1 MEHSDR
7 ILGCLLGG
15 AVGDAIGLPHEGLT
29 RRRIALRLGSGPIE
43 HALIFRRGMLSD
55 DTEHACMTAQAM
67 LRAPDDPDA
76 FMRSLAW
83 RLRLWL
89 LGLPA
94 AIGLGTLRALIR
106 LWLGWPPT
114 RSGVGSAGNGPAM
127 RAAILGACLG
137 HDPERLRSY
146 VERSTRMT
154 HSDPRALAGALA
166 IAGAAA
172 QIVHHHGADD
182 PPAVLRK
189 LRADTDDPELVA
201 ALDLAATLLAQGGS
215 ATDFA
220 CALGQVDGVSGYI
233 HHTVPVAL
241 YCWMHAP
248 RDVRGVVESA
258 VRLGGD
264 TDTVAAIA
272 GGLAGAAAGSGGV
285 PVSWLRGLCEQPRSL
300 RWLHRLAA
308 RLAATFVA
316 TPAARPGPLPLFWP
330 ALLLRNLVFTAVVLG
345 HGFTR
350 LWPPAA
356 SARRT
361 RPPPGAG
368 KDRGTD
374 SPAAPMV
381 PAAGKGRRPVNGPI

>member
-1 MEHSDR
+1 MQRSER

-43 HALIFRRGMLSD
+43 HALMFRRGMLSD

-94 AIGLGTLRALIR
+94 AIGLGTLRALLR

-137 HDPERLRSY
+137 DDPDRLRSY

-154 HSDPRALAGALA
+154 HRDPRALAGALA

-182 PPAVLRK
+182 PAGVLRR
-189 LRADTDDPELVA
+189 LRDDTGDLELSA
-201 ALDLAATLLAQGGS
+201 AFALAAKLLAQGAS
-215 ATDFA
+215 PTEFA
-220 CALGQVDGVSGYI
+220 CALGQVDGISGYI

-248 RDVRGVVESA
+248 RDVRAVVESA

-272 GGLAGAAAGSGGV
+272 GGLVGAAAGSGGV
-285 PVSWLRGLCEQPRSL
+285 PESWLRGLCEQPRSL
-300 RWLHRLAA
+300 RWLQRLAA
-308 RLAATFVA
+308 RLTATFVA
-316 TPAARPGPLPLFWP
+316 SPRTRPGPLPLCWP
-330 ALLLRNLVFTAVVLG
+330 ALLPRNLVFTVVVLG
-345 HGFTR
+345 HGFAR
-350 LWPPAA
+350 LWPAA
-356 SARRT
+356 ANARAKI
-361 RPPPGAG
+361 AG
-368 KDRGTD
+368 PRFDPRG
-374 SPAAPMV
+374 PH
-381 PAAGKGRRPVNGPI
+381 R